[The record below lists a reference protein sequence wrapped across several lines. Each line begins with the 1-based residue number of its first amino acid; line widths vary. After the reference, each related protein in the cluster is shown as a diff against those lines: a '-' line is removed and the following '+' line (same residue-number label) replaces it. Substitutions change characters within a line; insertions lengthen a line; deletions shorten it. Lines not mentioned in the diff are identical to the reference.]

1 MAAQDDTGAAREM
14 VWRPSSRAFFVYYV
28 AFAVVVFGP
37 LINPEAGLPPWL
49 GLVAGI
55 LVLGAIILG
64 RFGREYRATPRGLK
78 QVGFWPAKEEEIP
91 WPDVGK
97 ITMQRGLVQTL
108 LNVGNVVIHDK
119 PGTRRLTWERL
130 ANPQGVVAALEARR
144 AASGQG

>member
-1 MAAQDDTGAAREM
+1 MAATGTTGSSPEA

-37 LINPEAGLPPWL
+37 LLNPEAGLPLWL
-49 GLVAGI
+49 GLVVGL
-55 LVLGAIILG
+55 LVLGAIVLG
-64 RFGREYRATPRGLK
+64 RFGQEYRATPRGLK

-144 AASGQG
+144 AAFGQG